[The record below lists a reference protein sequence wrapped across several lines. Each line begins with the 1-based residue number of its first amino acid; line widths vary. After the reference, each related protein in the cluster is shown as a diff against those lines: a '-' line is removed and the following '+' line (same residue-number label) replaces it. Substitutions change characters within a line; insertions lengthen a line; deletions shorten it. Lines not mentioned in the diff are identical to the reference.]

1 MTDKQFHRIEDFWQE
16 ASFLSWTLGKD
27 PVAAAWWENWLLEHP
42 QQAPLLEEA
51 RQLLLAVQIKEHPLP
66 DAEIAGH
73 VSEIIQQLPTTGG
86 EVSWLNWRA
95 AAIAIGVLL
104 LSGGAW
110 LLTRHQSSPAPLAGI
125 PDHALT
131 EMVNNTGKP
140 VTFPMKD
147 GSTIILEPG
156 AHIRY
161 SREWGKDDRTVYL
174 EGKAAF
180 DVQQHQERP
189 FIVNTGDIQTVVL
202 GTTFTV
208 TAGLQHQNVLV
219 AVQHGKVAIRKNKE
233 AAKEEMI
240 LLPNQEADYE
250 ASSGKLSK
258 TLIPAPLAQVVV
270 KHQEDFIF
278 NDTPVSTVFEKL
290 EKVYSIR
297 LMYDTATL
305 KSCTITANLNKEAF
319 YDKLDLICKALGL
332 SYQEVDGQLMI
343 NGKGC
348 KNN

>member
-27 PVAAAWWENWLLEHP
+27 AAAAAWWENWLQQHP

-51 RQLLLAVQIKEHPLP
+51 RQLLLAVHIKEHLLP
-66 DAEIAGH
+66 DTEIAGH
-73 VSEIIQQLPTTGG
+73 VNDIIQQLPATGK

-95 AAIAIGVLL
+95 AAIGIGVLL
-104 LSGGAW
+104 LGGGAW
-110 LLTRHQSSPAPLAGI
+110 LFTRQQPVPAPLAGV
-125 PDHALT
+125 PDHSLT

-140 VTFPMKD
+140 LTFSMKD
-147 GSTIILEPG
+147 GSTVKLEPG
-156 AHIRY
+156 ANIRY
-161 SREWGKDDRTVYL
+161 SKEWGKDDRTVYL
-174 EGKAAF
+174 DGKAF
-180 DVQQHQERP
+180 FEVQQQQEKP

-202 GTTFTV
+202 GTAFTV
-208 TAGLQHQNVLV
+208 TAGQQYRNVLI
-219 AVQHGKVAIRKNKE
+219 AVQHGKVAVRKNND

-250 ASSGKLSK
+250 AGSGKLSK

-270 KHQEDFIF
+270 KHEEDFIF
-278 NDTPVSTVFEKL
+278 NDTPVATVFEKL

-332 SYQEVDGQLMI
+332 SYQEVDGQLII